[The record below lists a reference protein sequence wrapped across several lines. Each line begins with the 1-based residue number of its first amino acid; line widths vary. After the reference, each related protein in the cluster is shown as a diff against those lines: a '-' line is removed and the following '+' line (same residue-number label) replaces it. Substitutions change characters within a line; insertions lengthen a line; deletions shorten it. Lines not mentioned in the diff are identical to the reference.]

1 MGNKESQPSNED
13 KSNDHCFITKDGDHV
28 SVEEIFEAGAAV
40 ARLEDTESPG
50 PIGDAINTLLQ
61 GDINWNA
68 APENIEGPCSD
79 H

>member
-1 MGNKESQPSNED
+1 MGNNASQSSN
-13 KSNDHCFITKDGDHV
+13 CFITKDGEHV
-28 SVEEIFEAGAAV
+28 SAGEIMEAGAAD
-40 ARLEDTESPG
+40 ARLNDTESPG

-68 APENIEGPCSD
+68 VPDNIEGPCSD